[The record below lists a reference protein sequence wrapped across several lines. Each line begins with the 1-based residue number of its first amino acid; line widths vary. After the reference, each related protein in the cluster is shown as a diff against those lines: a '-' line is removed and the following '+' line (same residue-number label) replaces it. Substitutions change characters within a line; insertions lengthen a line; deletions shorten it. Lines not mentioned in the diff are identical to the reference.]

1 VVPFCVFP
9 CWDHVFWGPARNI
22 PEEALFQELTKR
34 LDQTMKKLAGQA
46 RLTEDNV
53 KEALREVRLA
63 LLEADV
69 NYAVAKTLVANIRE
83 KALGQDVLGS
93 LTPAQ
98 QVVKIVNEELTALL
112 GGHTA
117 EMNLDS
123 EGAKDG
129 IATVMVMGLQGS
141 GKTTFCGKL
150 ALKLKKEGRNPL
162 LVAADIY
169 RPAAIDQLHVIGD
182 SIDVP
187 VHSDRERDN
196 PGQIVKMGLR
206 KAKDNKCDVMI
217 VDTAGRLHI
226 DDVLM
231 DELKAIEKA
240 VSMSEKLLVLDA
252 MIGQEAVSVADTFGE
267 KVGFDGAIMT
277 KMDGD
282 ARGGAALSVLE
293 VTGRPIKLISVGEKL
308 EDLEVFHPDRMAG
321 RILGMG
327 DMLTLIEHAEEKM
340 DLEDA
345 EDMATRFSEGQF
357 TLEDFL
363 KQIQQMKKMGSLKG
377 VLKMLPGMG
386 GDMLD
391 KAKIDDK
398 QFAKTE
404 AVIQSMTLAERRDPD
419 IINGSRRKRIAR
431 GSGTTVSQVNKLLK
445 QYRDMR
451 RMMKQIN
458 ASGGLQEFGKNMLGG

>member
-1 VVPFCVFP
+1 M
-9 CWDHVFWGPARNI
+9 
-22 PEEALFQELTKR
+22 FQELTKR

>member
-1 VVPFCVFP
+1 M
-9 CWDHVFWGPARNI
+9 
-22 PEEALFQELTKR
+22 FQELQKR
-34 LDQTMKKLAGQA
+34 LDRTMKKLAGQD
-46 RLTEDNV
+46 RLTEENV

-69 NYAVAKTLVANIRE
+69 NYTVAKKLVSAIRG

-98 QVVKIVNEELTALL
+98 QVVKIVNEELTTLL
-112 GGHTA
+112 GGQA
-117 EMNLDS
+117 ADMNLDV
-123 EGAKDG
+123 ENAHQKG
-129 IATVMVMGLQGS
+129 ITTVMVMGLQGS

-150 ALKLKKEGRNPL
+150 ALRMKKEGRKPML
-162 LVAADIY
+162 IAGDIY

-187 VHSDRERDN
+187 VHSDRERKN
-196 PGQIVKMGLR
+196 AAQIVKLGLKR
-206 KAKDNKCDVMI
+206 AKDNKCDLLI

-226 DDVLM
+226 DDTLM
-231 DELKAIEKA
+231 GELEDIQKTVK
-240 VSMSEKLLVLDA
+240 MDEKLLVLDA
-252 MIGQEAVSVADTFGE
+252 MTGQEAVNIATTFSE
-267 KVGFDGAIMT
+267 RLDFDGAILT
-277 KMDGD
+277 KLDGD

-293 VTGRPIKLISVGEKL
+293 VTGKPVKMVGIGEKM

-327 DMLTLIEHAEEKM
+327 DMLTLIEQAEEKM
-340 DLEDA
+340 DLGEA
-345 EDMATRFSEGQF
+345 ENLATRFAEGQF
-357 TLEDFL
+357 TLEDFQA
-363 KQIQQMKKMGSLKG
+363 QIKQMKKMGPLKG
-377 VLKMLPGMG
+377 VLKMLPGMN

-391 KAKIDDK
+391 KAKVDDK
-398 QFAKTE
+398 QFVKVE
-404 AVIQSMTLAERRDPD
+404 AIINSMTPAERRKPD

-451 RMMKQIN
+451 RMMNQIN
-458 ASGGLQEFGKNMLGG
+458 AAGGLQEFGKNMMGG

>member
-1 VVPFCVFP
+1 M
-9 CWDHVFWGPARNI
+9 
-22 PEEALFQELTKR
+22 FQELTKR
-34 LDQTMKKLAGQA
+34 LDQTMRKLAGQT
-46 RLTEDNV
+46 RLTEDNI
-53 KEALREVRLA
+53 KEALREIRLA

-69 NYAVAKTLVANIRE
+69 NYAVAKKLVANIGE
-83 KALGQDVLGS
+83 KAVGQDVLGS

-112 GGHTA
+112 GGHAA
-117 EMNLDS
+117 EMNIIS
-123 EGAKDG
+123 ENAKDG

-150 ALKLKKEGRNPL
+150 ARKLSKEGRKPL

-182 SIDVP
+182 SIDVL
-187 VHSDRERDN
+187 VHSDRDRDN
-196 PGQIVKMGLR
+196 AGQIVKMGLR

-226 DDVLM
+226 DDILM

-240 VSMSEKLLVLDA
+240 VSMNEKLLVLDA
-252 MIGQEAVSVADTFGE
+252 MIGQEAVSVASTFSE
-267 KVGFDGAIMT
+267 KVGFDGAILT

-282 ARGGAALSVLE
+282 ARGGAALSLLE
-293 VTGRPIKLISVGEKL
+293 VTGHPIKMIGVGEKL
-308 EDLEVFHPDRMAG
+308 EDLEVFHPDRMAS

-340 DLEDA
+340 DLEEA
-345 EDMATRFSEGQF
+345 EHMATRFSEGQF

-391 KAKIDDK
+391 KANVDDK
-398 QFAKTE
+398 QFVKVE
-404 AVIQSMTLAERRDPD
+404 AVIQSMTLKERRDPD

-431 GSGTTVSQVNKLLK
+431 GSGTTVSQVNKILK

-458 ASGGLQEFGKNMLGG
+458 AAGGLQEFGKKMFGG

>member
-1 VVPFCVFP
+1 M
-9 CWDHVFWGPARNI
+9 
-22 PEEALFQELTKR
+22 FQELTKR
-34 LDQTMKKLAGQA
+34 LDQTMKKLAGQS
-46 RLTEDNV
+46 RLTEDNI
-53 KEALREVRLA
+53 KEALREIRLA

-69 NYAVAKTLVANIRE
+69 NYAVAKKLVANIRE
-83 KALGQDVLGS
+83 KAVGQDVLGS

-112 GGHTA
+112 GGHAA

-123 EGAKDG
+123 ESAKDG
-129 IATVMVMGLQGS
+129 IATIMVMGLQGS

-150 ALKLKKEGRNPL
+150 ARKLMKDGRKPL

-187 VHSDRERDN
+187 VHSDRDRDN
-196 PGQIVKMGLR
+196 AGQIVKMGLR
-206 KAKDNKCDVMI
+206 KARDNGCDVMI

-240 VSMSEKLLVLDA
+240 VSMNEKLLVLDA
-252 MIGQEAVSVADTFGE
+252 MIGQEALAVATTFSE
-267 KVGFDGAIMT
+267 KVGFDGAILT

-282 ARGGAALSVLE
+282 ARGGAALSLLE
-293 VTGRPIKLISVGEKL
+293 VTGKPVKMVGVGEKL
-308 EDLEVFHPDRMAG
+308 EDLEVFHPDRMAS

-340 DLEDA
+340 DLEEA
-345 EDMATRFSEGQF
+345 ENMATRFSEGQF

-391 KAKIDDK
+391 KANIDDN
-398 QFAKTE
+398 QFAKVE
-404 AVIQSMTLAERRDPD
+404 AVIQSMTLKERRDPD

-431 GSGTTVSQVNKLLK
+431 GSGTTVSQVNKLMK

-458 ASGGLQEFGKNMLGG
+458 AAGGLQEFGKNMFGG